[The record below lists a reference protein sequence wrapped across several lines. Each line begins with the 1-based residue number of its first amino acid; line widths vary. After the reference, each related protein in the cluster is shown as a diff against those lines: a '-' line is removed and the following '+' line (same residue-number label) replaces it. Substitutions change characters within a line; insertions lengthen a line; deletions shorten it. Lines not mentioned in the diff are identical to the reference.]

1 MRRMEKALIK
11 CMQKIMWFIWISIQ
25 STTCSAWVFVRVFF
39 FSFLKISST
48 TISYKQV
55 ETGLKDWI
63 RRRAEEEI
71 AKQVE
76 MMRR

>member
-1 MRRMEKALIK
+1 MHAENHVVYMDQYSKHNLQ
-11 CMQKIMWFIWISIQ
+11 CLGFCW
-25 STTCSAWVFVRVFF
+25 VFF
-39 FSFLKISST
+39 FIFVKISST
-48 TISYKQV
+48 NISYKQV

-76 MMRR
+76 MMRIKENRQWEEK